1 MKQFLLILSLSTLL
15 FAKIEQ
21 FKTIQSDF
29 TQKVTNDQNKTIVYT
44 GTFYATA
51 DKKALWIYEK
61 PISKKI
67 YFSGTKV
74 MIIEPELEQVIITTL
89 ENTPNITALLQE
101 AKEVSAHKY
110 VTKFMDV
117 TYTIEAHES
126 IEKVTYR
133 DKLDNKVE
141 LLFANQSTNIF
152 LDDELFVANIPKGYD
167 IVRE

>member
-74 MIIEPELEQVIITTL
+74 MSIRHRIY
-89 ENTPNITALLQE
+89 
-101 AKEVSAHKY
+101 KESVK
-110 VTKFMDV
+110 
-117 TYTIEAHES
+117 I
-126 IEKVTYR
+126 
-133 DKLDNKVE
+133 
-141 LLFANQSTNIF
+141 
-152 LDDELFVANIPKGYD
+152 
-167 IVRE
+167 